1 MFTREELLSSPEY
14 WFEDA
19 QNELYRQVIEYKEK
33 KGINQTQLAE
43 ELGVSKGYVSQILKG
58 EFNYTLKT
66 LIDISL
72 ARGVVPKIEYKSIAE
87 VIQDDKNTY
96 HLNAETSELLM
107 ANKPKFT
114 TTGLMNMNFNQFADN
129 KGHVST
135 LSAGETSLQAESLS
149 AGEFAFLKMA

>member
-1 MFTREELLSSPEY
+1 MFTREELLRSPEY

-19 QNELYRQVIEYKEK
+19 QNELYRQVIEYKER

-72 ARGVVPKIEYKSIAE
+72 AIGIVPKIEYKSIE
-87 VIQDDKNTY
+87 SVI
-96 HLNAETSELLM
+96 EE
-107 ANKPKFT
+107 
-114 TTGLMNMNFNQFADN
+114 DN
-129 KGHVST
+129 KTQYLQNHYLLFKETGKVAT
-135 LSAGETSLQAESLS
+135 TELAGELAGTSGSLVSEPITAYGMQA
-149 AGEFAFLKMA
+149 

>member
-1 MFTREELLSSPEY
+1 MFTREELLRSPEY

-19 QNELYRQVIEYKEK
+19 QNELYRQVIAYKER

-72 ARGVVPKIEYKSIAE
+72 AIGIVPKIEYEQLSKVIADDAKTSFIELTNEPVYSQYSITKSSK
-87 VIQDDKNTY
+87 DKV
-96 HLNAETSELLM
+96 
-107 ANKPKFT
+107 
-114 TTGLMNMNFNQFADN
+114 ADE
-129 KGHVST
+129 
-135 LSAGETSLQAESLS
+135 AGEYASLYQVA
-149 AGEFAFLKMA
+149 